1 MSHFHLKVCY
11 YHKEGSSKLG
21 ILSDLPPLS
30 LVDMLYVT
38 LEVLVLMVPLPPCGT
53 PLWGSF
59 ACLNFG
65 PCYLIFFLSLSWVLS
80 FYKV

>member
-1 MSHFHLKVCY
+1 M
-11 YHKEGSSKLG
+11 
-21 ILSDLPPLS
+21 
-30 LVDMLYVT
+30 
-38 LEVLVLMVPLPPCGT
+38 EVLVLMVPLPPCGT

-80 FYKV
+80 FYKVFSFYDKVSSSSWFKGSMAM